1 MPCASTSTIAKFHG
15 ADWDA
20 VRDKYR
26 PLVKHV
32 ALKEDLYALIS
43 LMMGELNASHLG
55 IMRLHVRIRKRRR
68 PTWACSSTRATAGRA

>member
-1 MPCASTSTIAKFHG
+1 MFEQSWRYLAEHFYDAKFHG

-32 ALKEDLYALIS
+32 AMKEDLYALLY

-55 IMRLHVRIRKRRR
+55 IGGLRHARRR
-68 PTWACSSTRATAGRA
+68 R